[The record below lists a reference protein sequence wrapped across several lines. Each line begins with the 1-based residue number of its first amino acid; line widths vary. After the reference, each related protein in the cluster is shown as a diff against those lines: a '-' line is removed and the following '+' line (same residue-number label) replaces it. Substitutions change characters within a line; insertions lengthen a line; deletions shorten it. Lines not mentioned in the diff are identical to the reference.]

1 MMEKGYASQWNF
13 IVTLTIW
20 MMLRPGPSKLTGL
33 LQDGTLTVAVV
44 EVISV
49 VALPRRVLYIIL
61 ILQLLWNVDNKEVFM
76 APTGVTLN

>member
-1 MMEKGYASQWNF
+1 M
-13 IVTLTIW
+13 
-20 MMLRPGPSKLTGL
+20 
-33 LQDGTLTVAVV
+33 LQDGTLTVAVM

-49 VALPRRVLYIIL
+49 VALPRRVLYIML